1 MLKPY
6 MLSLHP
12 GLGWWLL
19 PIISF
24 SATIRFKYLSN
35 IFQRLGYKT
44 GGRESFAL
52 IREYNSG
59 I

>member
-1 MLKPY
+1 
-6 MLSLHP
+6 MLSLH
-12 GLGWWLL
+12 LAFMLV
-19 PIISF
+19 
-24 SATIRFKYLSN
+24 ANAYY
-35 IFQRLGYKT
+35 FQRVGYKT